1 MAEEGRRLGCG
12 ELHLAY
18 AEVLRVSPGES
29 VTPSGVDAP
38 PLDVGALLSGGS

>member
-1 MAEEGRRLGCG
+1 MEVHRSPEG
-12 ELHLAY
+12 EAY

-38 PLDVGALLSGGS
+38 PLDVGALLSDGS